1 MNVNLCLLIDVP
13 SIFQMIQATF
23 TLEDMIKTEYLRNDW
38 WYWSSF
44 SAAAKS
50 STLPSLA
57 LRIYSLD
64 LAIIYEKMPNSS
76 FTDSSEPSV
85 IAEPKPLMNV
95 DTEKSKASRKSTRK
109 RKESDSWSHT
119 YTLGSENLIAD
130 WFYVVWCDH
139 PLVWLGHGAA
149 TAGVSCML
157 VHIGKTDLLTQM
169 LVFG

>member
-109 RKESDSWSHT
+109 RKESDS
-119 YTLGSENLIAD
+119 
-130 WFYVVWCDH
+130 
-139 PLVWLGHGAA
+139 
-149 TAGVSCML
+149 
-157 VHIGKTDLLTQM
+157 
-169 LVFG
+169 